1 MKITMNINDE
11 LLERVDRYAKINYM
25 NRTSVFSVAVNEFL
39 IKKELPALMK
49 NMNQAMIKIAET
61 GEITDEDREAL
72 DAMDLLVNAMM
83 GAAGEND

>member
-83 GAAGEND
+83 AAAGVND